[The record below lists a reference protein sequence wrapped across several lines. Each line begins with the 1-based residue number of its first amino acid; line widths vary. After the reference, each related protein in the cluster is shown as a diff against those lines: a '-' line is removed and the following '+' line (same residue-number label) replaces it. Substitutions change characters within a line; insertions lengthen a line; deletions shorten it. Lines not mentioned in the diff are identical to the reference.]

1 MSNRV
6 MKKKIPYVDQ
16 FESIEDAFN
25 YLAKELNAARTN
37 NASSALTDSNS
48 ADYTGMPVGS
58 VVHSM
63 LTLSQFQAQAGSG
76 WVLSD
81 GSSCS
86 GTSYEAITGFSN
98 LPDMRGRF
106 LRAKSHGS
114 GNNPDGDLS
123 LGAYSSDKLGSHSH
137 NLIQN
142 TTASL
147 SLNGGSTAYWTPQSG
162 GSSTGG
168 IVVSS
173 GSNETAPKSITV
185 NIFIRIN

>member
-1 MSNRV
+1 
-6 MKKKIPYVDQ
+6 MKKKIPFSDQ
-16 FESIEDAFN
+16 FETIDDAFN
-25 YLAKELNAARTN
+25 YLVKELNAATIN
-37 NASSALTDSNS
+37 TENAPSQGGSGF
-48 ADYTGMPVGS
+48 DYTGLPIGS
-58 VVHSM
+58 VIQSM
-63 LTLSQFQAQAGSG
+63 LTLSQFQSQAGSG

-86 GTSYEAITGFSN
+86 GTSYGAITGFSN

-106 LRAKSHGS
+106 LRGKSHGS

-137 NLIQN
+137 DLIQR

-147 SLNGGSTAYWTPQSG
+147 SLNGNATAYWTPQSG

>member
-1 MSNRV
+1 

-58 VVHSM
+58 IVHSM

-106 LRAKSHGS
+106 LRGKSHGS

-123 LGAYSSDKLGSHSH
+123 LGTYTADKYLSHTHTIGNDYPGSVSGVG
-137 NLIQN
+137 LTDI
-142 TTASL
+142 SG
-147 SLNGGSTAYWTPQSG
+147 NGADKNSGASG
-162 GSSTGG
+162 G
-168 IVVSS
+168 
-173 GSNETAPKSITV
+173 NETAPKSITV